1 MNPKAPSTVSVDLTQ
16 LIRGWRT
23 VLGTTVA
30 AMVLGGILIKTIQPR
45 QEVGAKLLVELH
57 SSTEGKSSAAREK
70 EFLPTQ
76 AEVIRSPGV
85 ISSAIRRVEPE
96 LTETEIGSRVLLVA
110 EQLQVDPLAGTN
122 LLLVRYADETSQR
135 ASDLVNALIDGYREY
150 LSVSEQQ
157 QQQEILHSLKGRE
170 SELQAVLADLQL
182 AHDQLMVARAN
193 GTTTDGQTSAR
204 ILAGLEESL
213 ATTQSRRLLLERIA
227 DQVHAG
233 GKAHLTKAD
242 SPASP
247 TGDSSDGFLA
257 KPTFD
262 NGELPSVLQN
272 LASLSGES
280 WTGIQATAG
289 LETNLADA
297 MRRVNEL
304 TVALGPQHPE
314 LLAAR
319 ATVTRYEQELLLLA
333 QTAPARIQ
341 LALNALRIQEESLQ
355 QRYDG
360 HLRLTREAEVLQLK
374 ESRKLEEISRAEQA
388 SESLQAE
395 LQQYQ
400 LAHHS
405 MPAGYGGIAVTVL
418 EPPIPAPRLFAANP
432 MIVMGISGLL
442 GLLFGV
448 SLLVI
453 LPQISSLLSRLPQD
467 GLRQSVSGLLAE
479 DACS

>member
-1 MNPKAPSTVSVDLTQ
+1 M
-16 LIRGWRT
+16 
-23 VLGTTVA
+23 LGTTVA
-30 AMVLGGILIKTIQPR
+30 AMILGGILIKTIEPR
-45 QEVGAKLLVELH
+45 QEVGAKLLVELR

-76 AEVIRSPGV
+76 AEVIRSPSV
-85 ISSAIRRVEPE
+85 ISSAIRHVEPE
-96 LTETEIGSRVLLVA
+96 FTEAEIDIRVLQVA

-122 LLLVRYADETSQR
+122 ILRVRYADETSQR
-135 ASDLVNALIDGYREY
+135 AADLVNALIDGYREY

-157 QQQEILHSLKGRE
+157 QKQEILHSLQGRE

-182 AHDQLMVARAN
+182 EHDQLMVARAN

-213 ATTQSRRLLLERIA
+213 ATTQSRRLLLERTA
-227 DQVHAG
+227 DQIHAG
-233 GKAHLTKAD
+233 GKALLTKAD
-242 SPASP
+242 SPLSP
-247 TGDSSDGFLA
+247 TGDSSHGFLA
-257 KPTFD
+257 KRTFD
-262 NGELPSVLQN
+262 NGENGELPSVLQN

-280 WTGIQATAG
+280 WTGIQAPAG

-297 MRRVNEL
+297 TRRVNEL

-341 LALNALRIQEESLQ
+341 LALNSQRIQEESLQ

-395 LQQYQ
+395 LQQYR

-405 MPAGYGGIAVTVL
+405 MPAGQVGIAVTVL

-453 LPQISSLLSRLPQD
+453 MPQISSRLSRLPQD
-467 GLRQSVSGLLAE
+467 GLRQSVSGLRAE